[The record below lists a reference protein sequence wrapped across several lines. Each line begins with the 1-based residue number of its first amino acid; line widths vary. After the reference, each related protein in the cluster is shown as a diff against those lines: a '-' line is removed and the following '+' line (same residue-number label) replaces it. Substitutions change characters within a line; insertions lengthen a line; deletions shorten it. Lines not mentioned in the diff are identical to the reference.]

1 MISSAE
7 QGEERIEELRRE
19 MQELETDRDE
29 YKQKSSGLMRQVDTL
44 EGAKEEEGD
53 GYNKTDLLPPTYI
66 ACWGFIYC
74 RFSVF
79 YNTLILSLPPLLPSL
94 LTLRT
99 DDLEKA
105 EEKYDKAKKE
115 LDETIAE
122 LGDL

>member
-1 MISSAE
+1 M
-7 QGEERIEELRRE
+7 
-19 MQELETDRDE
+19 
-29 YKQKSSGLMRQVDTL
+29 
-44 EGAKEEEGD
+44 
-53 GYNKTDLLPPTYI
+53 
-66 ACWGFIYC
+66 
-74 RFSVF
+74 F

>member
-66 ACWGFIYC
+66 AC
-74 RFSVF
+74 
-79 YNTLILSLPPLLPSL
+79 
-94 LTLRT
+94 
-99 DDLEKA
+99 
-105 EEKYDKAKKE
+105 
-115 LDETIAE
+115 
-122 LGDL
+122 